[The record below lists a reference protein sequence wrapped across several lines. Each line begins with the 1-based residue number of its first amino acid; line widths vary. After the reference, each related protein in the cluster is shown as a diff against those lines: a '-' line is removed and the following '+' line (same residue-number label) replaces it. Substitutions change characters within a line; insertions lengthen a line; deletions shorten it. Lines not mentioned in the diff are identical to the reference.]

1 MTSSNTSSSAASRL
15 PRMMGD
21 MDPGE
26 HAPNERIGKGDR
38 FPTTAVDHRGSDRC
52 LDSPFY
58 GRVHTTGNPDCDLSM
73 HADPYRSTILVFSKL
88 LKDIA
93 MCFDNFTV
101 SGIVISIVVVALV
114 VMLYRSRTS

>member
-1 MTSSNTSSSAASRL
+1 
-15 PRMMGD
+15 
-21 MDPGE
+21 
-26 HAPNERIGKGDR
+26 
-38 FPTTAVDHRGSDRC
+38 
-52 LDSPFY
+52 
-58 GRVHTTGNPDCDLSM
+58 M